1 MRPIV
6 ADILSLFQYVKHIQ
20 QDPRSFRP
28 DVCPYCG
35 RKNPRCHGHY
45 ARKADREN
53 PSHSS
58 LNPIWIFR
66 FYCPDCC
73 RTCSVLPECI
83 PPHRWYLWVIQQ
95 AVLELFFLGQSFRK
109 ISQQLLPSRWTI
121 SRWVVR
127 LRKRFELHALHL
139 KSLFSWLGYTSG
151 FIEFWQRCLA
161 KMSLSTA
168 MLQLNN
174 LGVVIP

>member
-1 MRPIV
+1 MIRKQANLITTYFYQGGSAMRPIV

-28 DVCPYCG
+28 DVCPYCS

-66 FYCPDCC
+66 FY
-73 RTCSVLPECI
+73 SIMIKEK
-83 PPHRWYLWVIQQ
+83 
-95 AVLELFFLGQSFRK
+95 K
-109 ISQQLLPSRWTI
+109 I
-121 SRWVVR
+121 
-127 LRKRFELHALHL
+127 
-139 KSLFSWLGYTSG
+139 
-151 FIEFWQRCLA
+151 
-161 KMSLSTA
+161 MS
-168 MLQLNN
+168 
-174 LGVVIP
+174 